1 MAKGI
6 AILGS
11 TGSIGRQALEVCDAY
26 SGELRVVALTA
37 RENIDLLEQ
46 QIRKYRPKTVVVSHR
61 EQGRRLQERV
71 ADLPVKVYL
80 GNENLPEAVV
90 DPEVTTVLT
99 AVSGAVGLV
108 PTLAAIERGKEIA
121 LANKETLVAAGEIVM
136 EAVKNH
142 GSRLLPV
149 DSEHSALFQCLA
161 GNRPGDV
168 HRLILTASGG
178 PFRGWSREQLA
189 RVTPA
194 QALQHPRWKMG
205 AKITID
211 SATLMNK
218 GLEVI
223 EARHLFGVDYDRI
236 QVVIHPQSI
245 IHSMVEYR
253 DGAVIAQLGT
263 PDMRVPIQLAL
274 TWPERW
280 EGLAGTKLDFC
291 QLKELTF
298 EAPDVKTFPALQLA
312 YEAGRTGGT
321 MPAVLNAANEEAVHA
336 FLRGEI
342 GFPAITE
349 VVQRVMEQHRAVPKP
364 DLETVLAVDRE
375 ARQLARTVMAR
386 YVI

>member
-1 MAKGI
+1 MKK
-6 AILGS
+6 
-11 TGSIGRQALEVCDAY
+11 VCDVLAG
-26 SGELRVVALTA
+26 SVIGLSDCV
-37 RENIDLLEQ
+37 
-46 QIRKYRPKTVVVSHR
+46 
-61 EQGRRLQERV
+61 GRS
-71 ADLPVKVYL
+71 
-80 GNENLPEAVV
+80 
-90 DPEVTTVLT
+90 PEVNWGITNVITSQAPIADSNAIDRRRVISTV
-99 AVSGAVGLV
+99 
-108 PTLAAIERGKEIA
+108 TLPI
-121 LANKETLVAAGEIVM
+121 
-136 EAVKNH
+136 
-142 GSRLLPV
+142 
-149 DSEHSALFQCLA
+149 SA
-161 GNRPGDV
+161 
-168 HRLILTASGG
+168 
-178 PFRGWSREQLA
+178 
-189 RVTPA
+189 
-194 QALQHPRWKMG
+194 
-205 AKITID
+205 ITID

-349 VVQRVMEQHRAVPKP
+349 VVQRVMEQHRTVPKP